1 MTQLEEVA
9 SHNVVEFHL
18 PDAAWVKIVYDFALA
33 YRQRLMTRTHILKS
47 LTPLYLGWI
56 ASFVNQTIDSEA
68 GEVEEKL
75 ESLCW
80 EFEKQK
86 TYLLANW
93 DKERKR

>member
-1 MTQLEEVA
+1 
-9 SHNVVEFHL
+9 
-18 PDAAWVKIVYDFALA
+18 
-33 YRQRLMTRTHILKS
+33 MTRTHILKS

-56 ASFVNQTIDSEA
+56 TSFVNQTMDSDA

-75 ESLCW
+75 EALCR

-93 DKERKR
+93 DKETKR